1 MEQVGFW
8 EGIARDLTGKG
19 QVRLIV
25 QPLMAIILGIRL
37 GMKDARAGKGPFLL
51 RLFTEPE
58 RGKLFKQSL
67 SDAMVPLSLAF
78 GLDLIFQYLTLGRVR
93 PLAAVVVG
101 ALLVWLP
108 FAITRALTN
117 RIWKRRR
124 PQRSAHAT

>member
-1 MEQVGFW
+1 MEHLGFW

-37 GMKDARAGKGPFLL
+37 GMKDARAGSPPFLL
-51 RLFTEPE
+51 RLFTEAG
-58 RGKLFKQSL
+58 RGKLLKQSL
-67 SDAMVPLSLAF
+67 SDVMVPLALAF

-108 FAITRALTN
+108 FAIARALTN
-117 RIWKRRR
+117 RFWKRRQH
-124 PQRSAHAT
+124 QRTAHAT